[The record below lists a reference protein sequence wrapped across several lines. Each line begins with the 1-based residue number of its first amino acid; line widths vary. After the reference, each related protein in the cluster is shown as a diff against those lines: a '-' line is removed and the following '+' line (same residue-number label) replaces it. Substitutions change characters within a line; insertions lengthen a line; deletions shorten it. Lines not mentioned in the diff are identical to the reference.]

1 MPAGTERD
9 YGAPRALGKRPCH
22 PTVPWLRTLGRSP
35 SGCWLDYRFRQR
47 LAKTG
52 GGPNAASPGRPTQ
65 KWRNSPFLV
74 NSHEL
79 ERRNTQ
85 GFGLWRLCIRARLEP
100 CRRIGRKVW
109 ASAPADSGKPQCLK
123 PLATDTLRH
132 GSSRALMRSPPPG
145 FHFHVAHLHR
155 PGASQTG
162 LHLGYTDAR
171 GRGAA
176 FAVPACPS
184 AFGDGGQDVRH
195 TGCQT

>member
-1 MPAGTERD
+1 MNWNVGIRKALVSGGFVSGHALSRAEGSGERF
-9 YGAPRALGKRPCH
+9 GLQP
-22 PTVPWLRTLGRSP
+22 LRTQESP
-35 SGCWLDYRFRQR
+35 SGF
-47 LAKTG
+47 
-52 GGPNAASPGRPTQ
+52 
-65 KWRNSPFLV
+65 
-74 NSHEL
+74 H
-79 ERRNTQ
+79 
-85 GFGLWRLCIRARLEP
+85 
-100 CRRIGRKVW
+100 
-109 ASAPADSGKPQCLK
+109 LK

-132 GSSRALMRSPPPG
+132 DSSRALIRRPPPG